1 MSDSD
6 PDVEPRKSGRVSA
19 GAWVAGLLV
28 VAGVVGTWLRIK
40 GAQVPVWGDEMSTLW
55 IIRGHRLV
63 DVWEIVHSDAEITPP
78 FYFMLAWLAGKFSSA
93 PEIIRLPALIA
104 GVLAIPLTYLIGV
117 RTVGKRGATIAALI
131 AAASPLLVYYSAN
144 ARGYTLG
151 MLMVL
156 ISTFAMLV
164 AIEKGQR
171 RWWVIYGLASCL
183 AMYSHYTMAT
193 VLIGQLVWLLW
204 RYPSARLPA
213 LLANVAAAIL
223 YLPWIT
229 GFLADTNSITM
240 PILEL
245 LQGDGFDVKRQAVER
260 AFFFRVD
267 SGTESVYSSVEF
279 WLVAAGLL
287 GAGAVALWRR
297 FRIPRKTPQPAPAGD
312 IWLILIMTFSTLV
325 IELLLLA
332 VGTDILGTRNLA
344 GTWIALPLLFGA
356 ILASSGPRW
365 SIPLTL
371 LVLAGMLVGSF
382 RINDQ
387 EISSVPYT
395 RAADEINKNPD
406 AAAITL
412 DYSHVT
418 PSPIAPIK
426 PYLDDESKVV
436 TVGTL
441 PDRRDFIEQVLQP
454 VDLVTPATD
463 AFAGPGPVRVLTLD
477 SGIPPTDDSFV
488 IPGGLP
494 FEVPPGWRIVKQEA
508 FPGLFTLYDTIYAR
522 ERQAESPQS

>member
-1 MSDSD
+1 
-6 PDVEPRKSGRVSA
+6 
-19 GAWVAGLLV
+19 
-28 VAGVVGTWLRIK
+28 
-40 GAQVPVWGDEMSTLW
+40 
-55 IIRGHRLV
+55 
-63 DVWEIVHSDAEITPP
+63 
-78 FYFMLAWLAGKFSSA
+78 
-93 PEIIRLPALIA
+93 
-104 GVLAIPLTYLIGV
+104 
-117 RTVGKRGATIAALI
+117 
-131 AAASPLLVYYSAN
+131 
-144 ARGYTLG
+144 
-151 MLMVL
+151 
-156 ISTFAMLV
+156 
-164 AIEKGQR
+164 
-171 RWWVIYGLASCL
+171 
-183 AMYSHYTMAT
+183 
-193 VLIGQLVWLLW
+193 
-204 RYPSARLPA
+204 
-213 LLANVAAAIL
+213 
-223 YLPWIT
+223 
-229 GFLADTNSITM
+229 
-240 PILEL
+240 
-245 LQGDGFDVKRQAVER
+245 
-260 AFFFRVD
+260 
-267 SGTESVYSSVEF
+267 
-279 WLVAAGLL
+279 
-287 GAGAVALWRR
+287 
-297 FRIPRKTPQPAPAGD
+297 
-312 IWLILIMTFSTLV
+312 
-325 IELLLLA
+325 
-332 VGTDILGTRNLA
+332 
-344 GTWIALPLLFGA
+344 
-356 ILASSGPRW
+356 
-365 SIPLTL
+365 
-371 LVLAGMLVGSF
+371 MLVGSF